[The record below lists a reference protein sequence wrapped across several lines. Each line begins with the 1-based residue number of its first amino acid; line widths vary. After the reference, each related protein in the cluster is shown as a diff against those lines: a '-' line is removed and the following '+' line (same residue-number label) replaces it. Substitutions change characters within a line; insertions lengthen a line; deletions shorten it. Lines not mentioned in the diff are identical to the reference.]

1 MRHFSD
7 CSRCRRKF
15 CCCPP
20 SRSSCLCPPGPPGPP
35 GLPGSNGIA
44 GPSGLSGSDGIAGPA
59 GPPGPPGPQ
68 GDPGSPGPP
77 GTAGQEN
84 YINSSSGAQN
94 PANLANVTFGAPEI
108 SDGIVDTGGLFTVA
122 VAGRYFVTFDLVV
135 STAGAAEAAAAVQI
149 EQNGF
154 TPVPAPRG
162 RFSTTRRPP
171 AASLNVITGSVILDL
186 GAAEV
191 FNLRNVS
198 GDTLNIVD
206 ARLSAFLL

>member
-1 MRHFSD
+1 MRHFTN

-15 CCCPP
+15 CCCV
-20 SRSSCLCPPGPPGPP
+20 CLPVPPGPP

-44 GPSGLSGSDGIAGPA
+44 GP
-59 GPPGPPGPQ
+59 PGPPGPT
-68 GDPGSPGPP
+68 GLPGLDGAAGLPGPEGLPGSQGIPGPP
-77 GTAGQEN
+77 GDDASQTNFVNG
-84 YINSSSGAQN
+84 SSGAQN
-94 PANLANVTFGAPEI
+94 PANLSNIAFGAPEI
-108 SDGIVDTGGLFTVA
+108 SDGIVDTGGLFTVT
-122 VAGRYFVTFDLVV
+122 VAGRYLVTFDLVV
-135 STAGAAEAAAAVQI
+135 STAGGVEATAAVQL

-154 TPVPAPRG
+154 TPVPSPRG

-171 AASLNVITGSVILDL
+171 AASLNVITGSAILDL

-198 GDTLNIVD
+198 GDTLNIVN

>member
-1 MRHFSD
+1 M
-7 CSRCRRKF
+7 SRCRCNDC

-20 SRSSCLCPPGPPGPP
+20 GPQGPQGLPGSDGTAGPPGPS
-35 GLPGSNGIA
+35 GLPGS
-44 GPSGLSGSDGIAGPA
+44 DGVA
-59 GPPGPPGPQ
+59 GPPGPPGPA
-68 GDPGSPGPP
+68 GVAGPAGPP

-94 PANLANVTFGAPEI
+94 PTNLSNITFGPPEI
-108 SDGIVDTGGLFTVA
+108 ADGIVDTGGLFTVA

-135 STAGAAEAAAAVQI
+135 STAGGVEAVAAVQL
-149 EQNGF
+149 EQDGF
-154 TPVPAPRG
+154 TPVPTPRG

-171 AASLNVITGSVILDL
+171 AASLNVITGSAILDMA
-186 GAAEV
+186 AAEV

-206 ARLSAFLL
+206 ARLSAFLI